1 MVTKRFPR
9 SIASA
14 TKIVLSSIIGLAGS
28 GYFRNWLCA
37 CELSEIKTGMIAT
50 IESASA
56 VRTEIFM
63 GSLLSDKT
71 ALI

>member
-1 MVTKRFPR
+1 
-9 SIASA
+9 
-14 TKIVLSSIIGLAGS
+14 
-28 GYFRNWLCA
+28 
-37 CELSEIKTGMIAT
+37 MIAT